1 MLRGRA
7 LAYLIAA
14 LIYVILPWDFDFI
27 PLAGRVDDLLVLGF
41 ALWYAWKA
49 HSSVRGGKGEG
60 ESPPPPPGDAG
71 ADDPYEILGVPR
83 SASDEEIRK
92 AYRDL
97 LGRYHP
103 DRLQHLGGEF
113 RELAVRKAAAINS
126 AYDSV
131 KRERGMT

>member
-49 HSSVRGGKGEG
+49 SSAVRGRGEG
-60 ESPPPPPGDAG
+60 RETGPSGTDAD
-71 ADDPYEILGVPR
+71 ADDPYQVLGVPR
-83 SASDEEIRK
+83 SASDEEIRR

-97 LGRYHP
+97 LVKYHP

-113 RELAVRKAAAINS
+113 RELASRRAVAING
-126 AYDSV
+126 AYESV
-131 KRERGMT
+131 KKERGMT